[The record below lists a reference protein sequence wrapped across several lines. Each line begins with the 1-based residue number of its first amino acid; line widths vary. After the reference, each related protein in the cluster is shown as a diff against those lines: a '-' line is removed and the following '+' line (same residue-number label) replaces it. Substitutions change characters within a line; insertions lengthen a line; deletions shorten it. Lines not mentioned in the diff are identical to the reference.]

1 MHSRDL
7 LNRRFQSSGTDTVK
21 SLNLM
26 GKLVSPEG
34 QGPRQYHGDWVG
46 RTRDRGKLKPF
57 PACCVLLSVVD
68 RLMMLKLLMKV
79 GVSALALM
87 LAALPVAACVLPG
100 AAMTP
105 AERECCKKMAEQCG
119 DMGMAKSH
127 PCCKVSATPADFH
140 ALKTASS
147 QLDHVSLV
155 LFHAL
160 PLTAQTDAYFSLA
173 QWSSR
178 VSCTHGPPGLE
189 SRTTTVLRI

>member
-1 MHSRDL
+1 MMVKDLTRIASRSV
-7 LNRRFQSSGTDTVK
+7 RFQSASVCGVAE
-21 SLNLM
+21 NRNQHC
-26 GKLVSPEG
+26 PA
-34 QGPRQYHGDWVG
+34 QPRESDDGD
-46 RTRDRGKLKPF
+46 KLKPF
-57 PACCVLLSVVD
+57 PAGCVLLLGVG
-68 RLMMLKLLMKV
+68 RLVTLKLLIKV
-79 GVSALALM
+79 GVAAMALI

-100 AAMTP
+100 TAMTS

-147 QLDHVSLV
+147 QLHRVSLV

-178 VSCTHGPPGLE
+178 VSCTHSPPGLE
-189 SRTTTVLRI
+189 SLTTTVLRI

>member
-1 MHSRDL
+1 
-7 LNRRFQSSGTDTVK
+7 
-21 SLNLM
+21 M
-26 GKLVSPEG
+26 GV
-34 QGPRQYHGDWVG
+34 
-46 RTRDRGKLKPF
+46 
-57 PACCVLLSVVD
+57 
-68 RLMMLKLLMKV
+68 RLAAKI

-87 LAALPVAACVLPG
+87 LATLPVAACVSPG
-100 AAMTP
+100 AGMTS

-127 PCCKVSATPADFH
+127 PCCKVTATPADFH

-147 QLDHVSLV
+147 QLNHVSLV

-178 VSCTHGPPGLE
+178 VSCTQSPPGLE
-189 SRTTTVLRI
+189 SLTTTVLRI

>member
-1 MHSRDL
+1 M
-7 LNRRFQSSGTDTVK
+7 FPT
-21 SLNLM
+21 SLANSE
-26 GKLVSPEG
+26 KLVA
-34 QGPRQYHGDWVG
+34 H
-46 RTRDRGKLKPF
+46 TRLKPF
-57 PACCVLLSVVD
+57 PACCVLPSVVD
-68 RLMMLKLLMKV
+68 KLVMLKLLIKV
-79 GVSALALM
+79 GVSALALI

-100 AAMTP
+100 TGMTS

-160 PLTAQTDAYFSLA
+160 PLIAQTDAHFSLA

-178 VSCTHGPPGLE
+178 VSCAHSPPGLE
-189 SRTTTVLRI
+189 SLATTVLRI